1 MLVNVCTF
9 AMRFAMHFANITTL
23 ICISQENYRLSSIYF
38 YEQK

>member
-23 ICISQENYRLSSIYF
+23 ICISQEKLEKITD
-38 YEQK
+38 